1 MNERFEELLPWY
13 VNGTLGADDRGWV
26 ERYAAEHPEAQA
38 QIDWCRGLQAQIRA
52 SEPQIAPALGLDRVL
67 QRIRGERPTMAKRVR
82 SWLRA
87 LAAAPAAAVAR
98 PIGAVGAVAAL
109 ARPIGAVAALAIIVV
124 QGGIIYQ
131 MRQDNSAQDEQ
142 LLRATKAMRV
152 DEGPL
157 LRVNFS
163 PDAREAEIRML
174 LVAAQAT
181 LAGGPGQLG
190 DYYLR
195 VPGGRESAAVD
206 RLRREPIVQAV
217 ELVPGV
223 PARY

>member
-38 QIDWCRGLQAQIRA
+38 QIDWCRGLQAHIRA
-52 SEPQIAPALGLDRVL
+52 PAPQIAPALGLDRVL
-67 QRIRGERPTMAKRVR
+67 QRIRGERPTMVKRVR
-82 SWLRA
+82 SWLGA
-87 LAAAPAAAVAR
+87 LAAAPVAAV
-98 PIGAVGAVAAL
+98 

-131 MRQDNSAQDEQ
+131 MRPDNSAQDER
-142 LLRATKAMRV
+142 LLRSTKAMRV

-195 VPGGRESAAVD
+195 VPAGRESAAVD

>member
-52 SEPQIAPALGLDRVL
+52 SAPQIAPALGLDRVL
-67 QRIRGERPTMAKRVR
+67 QRIRGERPTMVKRVR
-82 SWLRA
+82 SWLGA
-87 LAAAPAAAVAR
+87 LAAAPVAAV
-98 PIGAVGAVAAL
+98 

-131 MRQDNSAQDEQ
+131 MRPDNSAQDER
-142 LLRATKAMRV
+142 LLRSTKAMRV

-195 VPGGRESAAVD
+195 VPAGRESAAVD

>member
-67 QRIRGERPTMAKRVR
+67 QRIRRERPMMVQRVR
-82 SWLRA
+82 SWLGA
-87 LAAAPAAAVAR
+87 LAAAPVA
-98 PIGAVGAVAAL
+98 GV

-195 VPGGRESAAVD
+195 VPAGRESAAVD

>member
-1 MNERFEELLPWY
+1 MDERFEELLPWY

-38 QIDWCRGLQAQIRA
+38 QIDWCRGLQAHIQA
-52 SEPQIAPALGLDRVL
+52 SAPQIAPALGLDRVL
-67 QRIRGERPTMAKRVR
+67 QRIRRERPMMVQRVR
-82 SWLRA
+82 SWLGA
-87 LAAAPAAAVAR
+87 LAAAPVA
-98 PIGAVGAVAAL
+98 GV

-131 MRQDNSAQDEQ
+131 MRQDNSAQDEP
-142 LLRATKAMRV
+142 LLRGTKAMRV

-181 LAGGPGQLG
+181 LAGGPGQVG

-195 VPGGRESAAVD
+195 VPAGRESAAVD

>member
-38 QIDWCRGLQAQIRA
+38 QIDWCRGLQAHIQA
-52 SEPQIAPALGLDRVL
+52 SAPQIAPALGLDRVL
-67 QRIRGERPTMAKRVR
+67 QRIRRERPMMVQRVR
-82 SWLRA
+82 SWLGA
-87 LAAAPAAAVAR
+87 LAAAPVA
-98 PIGAVGAVAAL
+98 GV

-131 MRQDNSAQDEQ
+131 MRQDNSAQDEP
-142 LLRATKAMRV
+142 LLRGTKAIRV

-195 VPGGRESAAVD
+195 VPAGRESAAVD

>member
-13 VNGTLGADDRGWV
+13 VNGTLGAEDRGWV

-52 SEPQIAPALGLDRVL
+52 STPQIAPALGLDRVL
-67 QRIRGERPTMAKRVR
+67 QRIRGERPTMVKRVR
-82 SWLRA
+82 SWLHA
-87 LAAAPAAAVAR
+87 LATAPVAAV
-98 PIGAVGAVAAL
+98 
-109 ARPIGAVAALAIIVV
+109 ARPIGAVAALAVIVV

-131 MRQDNSAQDEQ
+131 MRQDNSAQDE
-142 LLRATKAMRV
+142 LVRATKAMRV

-195 VPGGRESAAVD
+195 VPAGRESAAVD

>member
-38 QIDWCRGLQAQIRA
+38 QIDWCRGLLAHIRA
-52 SEPQIAPALGLDRVL
+52 PAPQIAPALGLDRVL
-67 QRIRGERPTMAKRVR
+67 QRIRGERPTMVKRVR
-82 SWLRA
+82 SWLGA
-87 LAAAPAAAVAR
+87 LAAAPVAAV
-98 PIGAVGAVAAL
+98 

-131 MRQDNSAQDEQ
+131 MRPDNSAQDER
-142 LLRATKAMRV
+142 LLRSTKAMRV

-195 VPGGRESAAVD
+195 VPAGRESAAVD

>member
-26 ERYAAEHPEAQA
+26 ERHAAEHPEAQA

-52 SEPQIAPALGLDRVL
+52 SAPQIAPALGLDRVL
-67 QRIRGERPTMAKRVR
+67 QRIRGERPTMVERVR
-82 SWLRA
+82 DWLGA
-87 LAAAPAAAVAR
+87 LAAAPVAAV
-98 PIGAVGAVAAL
+98 
-109 ARPIGAVAALAIIVV
+109 ARPIGAVAALAIIVA

-131 MRQDNSAQDEQ
+131 MRQGNAAQDEQ
-142 LLRATKAMRV
+142 LLRATKATRV

-195 VPGGRESAAVD
+195 VPAGRESAAVD

-223 PARY
+223 PPRY

>member
-1 MNERFEELLPWY
+1 MNERFEELLPWC

-38 QIDWCRGLQAQIRA
+38 QIDWCRGLQAHIRA
-52 SEPQIAPALGLDRVL
+52 SAPQIAPALGLDRVL
-67 QRIRGERPTMAKRVR
+67 QRIRGERPTMVKRVR
-82 SWLRA
+82 SWLGA
-87 LAAAPAAAVAR
+87 LAAAPVAAV
-98 PIGAVGAVAAL
+98 

-131 MRQDNSAQDEQ
+131 MRPDNSAQDER

-195 VPGGRESAAVD
+195 VPAGRESAAVD

>member
-38 QIDWCRGLQAQIRA
+38 QIDWCRGLQAHIQA
-52 SEPQIAPALGLDRVL
+52 SAPQIAPALGLDRVL

-87 LAAAPAAAVAR
+87 LAAAPVAAVAR
-98 PIGAVGAVAAL
+98 PIGAVAAL

-131 MRQDNSAQDEQ
+131 MRQDNSAQDEP
-142 LLRATKAMRV
+142 LLRGTKAIRV

-181 LAGGPGQLG
+181 LAAGPGQLG

-195 VPGGRESAAVD
+195 VPAGRESAAVD

>member
-38 QIDWCRGLQAQIRA
+38 QIDWCRGLQAHIQA
-52 SEPQIAPALGLDRVL
+52 SAPQIAPALGLDRVL

-87 LAAAPAAAVAR
+87 LAAAPVAAV
-98 PIGAVGAVAAL
+98 

-131 MRQDNSAQDEQ
+131 MRQDNSAQDEP
-142 LLRATKAMRV
+142 LLRGTKAIRV

-163 PDAREAEIRML
+163 PDAREAEVRML
-174 LVAAQAT
+174 LVAVQAT

-195 VPGGRESAAVD
+195 VPAGRESVAVD